1 MKSPDDQDDQ
11 VPAGVDPTVP
21 TAARIYDY
29 LLGGQDN
36 FAADRA
42 AVRQLTELSPE
53 LGQVARANRAF
64 LGRAVRFLAAEAGI
78 RQFLDLG
85 AGLPTNGNVHQ
96 VAQTVAAGTRVV
108 YVDNDPSVLA
118 HAQAL
123 TSGDRTAVIQSD
135 LRDPAAILAHPDTG
149 RLIDLTQPL
158 AILFVAV
165 LHFVPDPDA
174 GQAVTAFTRAAAPG
188 SYLVLS
194 HACSDPDPAAAAA
207 GAARYVAGTYSAY
220 PRNRTDILAFYAGF
234 DLVDPGLVPVHQ
246 WRPGPGDPAD
256 PGKVWLLGGVGRK
269 RPAQ

>member
-1 MKSPDDQDDQ
+1 MPDDQ

-36 FAADRA
+36 FPADRA

-118 HAQAL
+118 HTQAL

-174 GQAVTAFTRAAAPG
+174 EQAVTAFT
-188 SYLVLS
+188 
-194 HACSDPDPAAAAA
+194 PAAAAA